1 MPLAPARLALIAS
14 SVVLAAGC
22 TAVVE
27 NRVESALTR
36 AGVPAAP
43 AACMAAIWA
52 ERLSV
57 AQLQRVQ
64 RFATDIRAEGR
75 QLTLLGLIGHVRSWN
90 DPQAM
95 LVVTTSAARCAFS

>member
-1 MPLAPARLALIAS
+1 MPSSLARLALIAS
-14 SVVLAAGC
+14 SLALAAGC
-22 TAVVE
+22 SAVVE
-27 NRVESALTR
+27 NRVEAALTN

-57 AQLQRVQ
+57 GQLQRIQ
-64 RFATDIRAEGR
+64 RFATDVRAEGR
-75 QLTLLGLIGHVRSWN
+75 QLSLLGLVGHVRSWN
-90 DPQAM
+90 DPEAM

>member
-1 MPLAPARLALIAS
+1 MPRLLARLAL
-14 SVVLAAGC
+14 LAAAAAPIAAC
-22 TAVVE
+22 SAVVE
-27 NRVESALTR
+27 NRVETALTD

-43 AACMAAIWA
+43 AACMARIWT

-57 AQLQRVQ
+57 GQLQGIQ
-64 RFATDIRAEGR
+64 RFASSVRAEGR

-90 DPQAM
+90 DPEAM